1 MQRSSRSVRE
11 GSVGLLIL
19 LGLGLFAGLFLW
31 LRGLNF
37 GRRSYTAVI
46 EFANVGGIQPG
57 GVVRYRG
64 VNVGNI
70 LTVRPGPNG
79 VEVEIELSPAD
90 LIIPRDVSIAANQSG
105 LISEAILDITP
116 QKALPVDAV
125 VAKPLDP
132 NCDRTLIVCNGS
144 RLQGE
149 IGVSID
155 QLIAATTRFTN
166 AYSDP
171 NFVANVNQVTKNASN
186 AAANVAQLSR
196 DLSRL
201 TRTTE
206 RQLNTIT
213 ATANSVQRA
222 ANQVSASTA
231 KTANQFG
238 ATSEQ
243 IRLTAAQTNRLVA
256 NLDNL
261 VTANRSTLLT
271 ALGNI
276 TQTSEKLRLT
286 VDSLSPTVNRF
297 TQGQLIQNLESLSAN
312 AAQASANLRDIS
324 NVLNTPT
331 NLLVLQQTLDSARVT
346 FQNAQKITSDLDE
359 LTGDPA
365 FRENIRQ
372 LVNGLSGLVSSTDQL
387 HQQIEVAQTLDSVT
401 ATTKALKKTKVTNNR
416 IQNTPARKQVTDF
429 RIPLQNT
436 PTEFRLQDQG
446 AAILNLEPKSSADSQ
461 KNPVNQVKIYRSK

>member
-1 MQRSSRSVRE
+1 MQRSRSVRE

-19 LGLGLFAGLFLW
+19 LGLGLFVGSVLW

-46 EFANVGGIQPG
+46 EFANVGGIQQG
-57 GVVRYRG
+57 GIVRYRG
-64 VNVGNI
+64 VNVGNV
-70 LTVRPGPNG
+70 LAVRPGANG
-79 VEVEIELSPAD
+79 VEVEIEIGSAD

-116 QKALPVDAV
+116 QKPLPANAV

-149 IGVSID
+149 IGVSLD

-171 NFVANVNQVTKNASN
+171 NFVANVNEVTKNAST

-206 RQLNTIT
+206 RQLSTLSAT
-213 ATANSVQRA
+213 ATSVQRA
-222 ANQVSASTA
+222 ANQVSASTT
-231 KTANQFG
+231 KTANQFD
-238 ATSEQ
+238 ATAQQ
-243 IRLTAAQTNRLVA
+243 IRLTAQQTNRLVA

-261 VTANRSTLLT
+261 VTANRTTLVT

-276 TQTSEKLRLT
+276 TQTSEQLRTT
-286 VDSLSPTVNRF
+286 VNSLSPTVNRF
-297 TQGQLIQNLESLSAN
+297 TQGQLIQNLESLSAD

-324 NVLNTPT
+324 NALNTPT
-331 NLLVLQQTLDSARVT
+331 NLVVLQQTLDSARVT

-387 HQQIEVAQTLDSVT
+387 QQQIQVAQTLDSVT
-401 ATTKALKKTKVTNNR
+401 ATTKSLKKKKTQTRNHNNL
-416 IQNTPARKQVTDF
+416 TRKQAIEFGIQHSKNIV
-429 RIPLQNT
+429 PLSS
-436 PTEFRLQDQG
+436 RLKRD
-446 AAILNLEPKSSADSQ
+446 
-461 KNPVNQVKIYRSK
+461 

>member
-19 LGLGLFAGLFLW
+19 LGLGLFAGLLLW
-31 LRGLNF
+31 LQGLNF

-57 GVVRYRG
+57 AVVRYRG
-64 VNVGNI
+64 VNVGNV

-116 QKALPVDAV
+116 QKALPANAV
-125 VAKPLDP
+125 VARPLDP
-132 NCDRTLIVCNGS
+132 NCDRTLIICNGS

-171 NFVANVNQVTKNASN
+171 NFVANVNEVTKNAST

-206 RQLNTIT
+206 RQLSTLSAT
-213 ATANSVQRA
+213 ATSVQQA
-222 ANQVSASTA
+222 ANQVSVSTA

-238 ATSEQ
+238 ATAQQ
-243 IRLTAAQTNRLVA
+243 INLTAQQTNRLVT

-261 VTANRSTLLT
+261 VTANRSTLLA

-276 TQTSEKLRLT
+276 TKTSEQLRVT
-286 VDSLSPTVNRF
+286 VDSLTPTVNRF
-297 TQGQLIQNLESLSAN
+297 TQGQLVQNLESLSAN

-324 NVLNTPT
+324 NALNTPT
-331 NLLVLQQTLDSARVT
+331 NLVVLQQTLDSARVT

-387 HQQIEVAQTLDSVT
+387 QQQIQVAQTLDSVT
-401 ATTKALKKTKVTNNR
+401 ATTKSLKKAKPQSR
-416 IQNTPARKQVTDF
+416 IQNTPINQQVLEF
-429 RIPLQNT
+429 GIQPSENIVPLSS
-436 PTEFRLQDQG
+436 RLKRD
-446 AAILNLEPKSSADSQ
+446 
-461 KNPVNQVKIYRSK
+461 